1 MSLATIAVIVFMAIT
16 LALFAVIEVNS
27 RRRGR
32 HSPAGE
38 EDQERDA
45 A

>member
-1 MSLATIAVIVFMAIT
+1 MSLATFAVIAFIVIT
-16 LALFAVIEVNS
+16 VALFAVIEVNS
-27 RRRGR
+27 RRRMR
-32 HSPAGE
+32 HSPAVE

>member
-16 LALFAVIEVNS
+16 LALFAVIEVRS
-27 RRRGR
+27 RRQVR
-32 HSPAGE
+32 HNPAVE
-38 EDQERDA
+38 DDQERDA